1 MMKAFEVIEKLTE
14 GAFRLPNTCDTIKAG
29 DSNKEVKKLALSMF
43 ATIDVVKQAKEWG
56 ADMLVVHEPT
66 YYDHMDVMI
75 DTPLTRAKKELIEKS
90 GMVIFRYHDC
100 MHARIVDQVLEGE
113 LYYLGLKGQV
123 ERSAYNGSYI
133 VNLEEEITAEQ
144 LVKRMQEERGLKHV
158 KIAGSMDHK
167 SKRIGACFGTPAG
180 VFELLCDE
188 SIDMVLTGEVCEW
201 KHAEYARD
209 SALLG
214 IPKSLIVMGHIGSER
229 DGVRLLE
236 QKIKASWQGVDVKYF
251 ECGEVYSYVD

>member
-1 MMKAFEVIEKLTE
+1 MKAFEVIEKLTE
-14 GAFRLPNTCDTIKAG
+14 GAFRIPNTCDTVKAG
-29 DSNKEVKKLALSMF
+29 DPNKEVKRLVLSMF
-43 ATIDVVKQAKEWG
+43 ATADVIKEAMDWG

-66 YYDHMDVMI
+66 YYDHMDKMI
-75 DTPLTRAKKELIEKS
+75 DTPITRAKKQLIEKS

-100 MHARIVDQVLEGE
+100 MHARIVDQVAEGE
-113 LYYLGLKGQV
+113 LYYLGIKGQV

-133 VNLEEEITAEQ
+133 INSEKEYTAREMAT
-144 LVKRMQEERGLKHV
+144 LMQEELGIKHV

-167 SKRIGACFGTPAG
+167 TKRIAACFGTPAG
-180 VFELLCDE
+180 VFEMLCDD

-214 IPKSLIVMGHIGSER
+214 IPKSLLVMGHIGSER

-236 QKIKASWQGVDVKYF
+236 QKIKASWQDVDVKYF